1 MGAIRMASR
10 SFAVASALLTVLSV
24 GQPSTA
30 TAQSSSPT
38 QVRQGGYFANMF
50 RFEFR
55 PGKSDEGLTIL
66 RDTLIPAYRKA
77 GIDVQ
82 LIEDMV
88 GTKDVYLI
96 VPLRD
101 GPAYYS
107 FQTPPQDVQLWR
119 ELIKSVGGDEGKA
132 EKRLDAF
139 INLLVRQSQTLVFIS
154 R

>member
-1 MGAIRMASR
+1 MAS
-10 SFAVASALLTVLSV
+10 SSIAVAYAVITVLSV
-24 GQPSTA
+24 GQPRPA
-30 TAQSSSPT
+30 AAQNSAP
-38 QVRQGGYFANMF
+38 QLRQGGYFANMF

-66 RDTLIPAYRKA
+66 RETLIPAYRKA
-77 GIDVQ
+77 GIDVL

-88 GTKDVYLI
+88 GTKDLYLM

-107 FQTPPQDVQLWR
+107 SQSPQQDVDLWR
-119 ELIKSVGGDEGKA
+119 ELIKSLGGDEGKA

-139 INLLVRQSQTLVFIS
+139 INLLVRQSQTLVFVN